1 MSIKLNL
8 FKRTKKY
15 HSWDK
20 TEQNRTGPKCANFQK
35 YKIGAKKKMR
45 LLLHT
50 CCAPCSVYCIK
61 SLRSENIEPTVYWY
75 NPNIHPYIEYKTR
88 RDTLKEYT
96 KIIGVNAI
104 FEENYGLR
112 EFCKNVVDD
121 LNNRCVKYCY
131 RVRLEQT
138 AKYAKE
144 NGYDTFST
152 TLLISP
158 YQNHEALKQIGEEM
172 AQKYNITF
180 LYRDFRVGFRDG
192 QTEAKELGLYMQK
205 YCGCVFSE
213 EMRYYNRNATKPSF
227 PNGYGIPREPRM
239 QVKKIEN
246 KEDYI
251 DLLLEADPSK
261 DMIHKYL
268 NDSDVYAL
276 KKGDELISIAVILH
290 IDRKTLELKNI
301 VTKENYRNKGYAK
314 TLLKSLCGNYKQKYD
329 RMLVGTT
336 ENNIPFYVKQGFD
349 KYEKTIKN
357 FFIDN
362 YNEEIKDGDL
372 ICTDLIYYSKD
383 LKKKFKDN

>member
-1 MSIKLNL
+1 MKLL
-8 FKRTKKY
+8 
-15 HSWDK
+15 
-20 TEQNRTGPKCANFQK
+20 
-35 YKIGAKKKMR
+35 M
-45 LLLHT
+45 HT
-50 CCAPCSVYCIK
+50 CCAPCSVYCID
-61 SLRSENIEPTVYWY
+61 SLRKEGIEPVSYWY
-75 NPNIHPYIEYKTR
+75 NPNIHPYVEYKTR
-88 RDTLKEYT
+88 RDTLIKYS
-96 KIIGVNAI
+96 KIAN
-104 FEENYGLR
+104 FELIINEEYGLR
-112 EFCKNVVDD
+112 EFCKNVIGD
-121 LNNRCVKYCY
+121 LGNRCVNYCY
-131 RVRLEQT
+131 RVRLEAT

-144 NGYDTFST
+144 NGYDAFTST
-152 TLLISP
+152 LFVSP
-158 YQNHEALKQIGEEM
+158 YQKHEELKKLCEQISK
-172 AQKYNITF
+172 KYDIEF
-180 LYRDFRVGFRDG
+180 LYRDFRVGFRVG
-192 QTEAKELGLYMQK
+192 QAKARELGLYMQK
-205 YCGCVFSE
+205 YCGCIFSE
-213 EMRYYNRNATKPSF
+213 EMRYYNRNPIQTSNT
-227 PNGYGIPREPRM
+227 NGYEIPKEPRM

-276 KKGDELISIAVILH
+276 KKEDELISIAVILH

-372 ICTDLIYYSKD
+372 ICTDLIYYSKE
-383 LKKKFKDN
+383 LKKKVKDK

>member
-1 MSIKLNL
+1 MK
-8 FKRTKKY
+8 
-15 HSWDK
+15 
-20 TEQNRTGPKCANFQK
+20 
-35 YKIGAKKKMR
+35 
-45 LLLHT
+45 LLLHI
-50 CCAPCSVYCIK
+50 CCAPCSAACIK
-61 SLRSENIEPTVYWY
+61 VLRGEGVDITGYWY
-75 NPNIHPYIEYKTR
+75 NPNIQPFTEYDSR
-88 RDTLKEYT
+88 LNALKEYSRMIDLPVIYNDYYNL
-96 KIIGVNAI
+96 K
-104 FEENYGLR
+104 
-112 EFCKNVVDD
+112 EFVSNVSNSLD
-121 LNNRCVKYCY
+121 NRCGYCY
-131 RVRLEQT
+131 LSRLENT
-138 AKYAKE
+138 VKYAKE
-144 NGYDTFST
+144 NGYDAFST
-152 TLLISP
+152 TLFISP
-158 YQNHEALKQIGEEM
+158 YQKHDLIKKICENLSE
-172 AQKYNITF
+172 KYNIKF
-180 LYRDFRVGFRDG
+180 LYKDFRPYYYEGKAMF
-192 QTEAKELGLYMQK
+192 KETGLYMQK

-213 EMRYYNRNATKPSF
+213 EMRYYNRNPIQTTNT
-227 PNGYGIPREPRM
+227 NGYEIPKEPRM

-276 KKGDELISIAVILH
+276 KKEDELISIAVILH

-362 YNEEIKDGDL
+362 YKEKIKDGEL
-372 ICTDLIYYSKD
+372 TCTDLIYYSKD
-383 LKKKFKDN
+383 LKKK

>member
-1 MSIKLNL
+1 MK
-8 FKRTKKY
+8 
-15 HSWDK
+15 
-20 TEQNRTGPKCANFQK
+20 
-35 YKIGAKKKMR
+35 

-50 CCAPCSVYCIK
+50 CCAPCSVYCIDY
-61 SLRSENIEPTVYWY
+61 LRNQNIEPTVYWY
-75 NPNIHPYIEYKTR
+75 NPNIHPYTEYKAR
-88 RDTLKEYT
+88 RDCLKEYT
-96 KIIGVNAI
+96 KSINAEAI
-104 FEENYGLR
+104 FAEEYGLQT
-112 EFCKNVVDD
+112 FCQNVINN
-121 LNNRCVKYCY
+121 LENRCTDYCY
-131 RVRLEQT
+131 RVRIEKTIQ
-138 AKYAKE
+138 YAKQH
-144 NGYDTFST
+144 GYDTFTST
-152 TLLISP
+152 LFVSP
-158 YQNHEALKQIGEEM
+158 YQKHEKLKQICEEL
-172 AQKYNITF
+172 AQKHNINF
-180 LYRDFRVGFRDG
+180 LYIDFRPGFRQG
-192 QTEAKELGLYMQK
+192 QAKARELGLYMQK
-205 YCGCVFSE
+205 YCGCIFSE
-213 EMRYYNRNATKPSF
+213 EMRYYNRNSIQTSNT
-227 PNGYGIPREPRM
+227 NGYEIPKEPRM

-276 KKGDELISIAVILH
+276 KKEDELISIAVILH

-362 YNEEIKDGDL
+362 YKEEIKDGEL
-372 ICTDLIYYSKD
+372 TCTDLIYYSKD
-383 LKKKFKDN
+383 LKKK